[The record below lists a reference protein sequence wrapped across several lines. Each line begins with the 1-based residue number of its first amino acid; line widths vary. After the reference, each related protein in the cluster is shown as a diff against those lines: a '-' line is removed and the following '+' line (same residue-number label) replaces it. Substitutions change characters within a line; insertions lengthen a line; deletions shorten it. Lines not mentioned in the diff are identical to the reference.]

1 MVFPVFL
8 KLFSESLLSFYPAM
22 VKYIQFPVINQM
34 WARLV
39 VYALISA
46 LFMNWGTVWKEMF
59 SWFGVLFAGVTALHI
74 YSSYVGFSRL
84 EAGVSY
90 SIFYVYPLL
99 IMLFGG
105 GGWRWIYLAPLLGVG
120 LLTWSTEESKKSSL
134 NTGKTELLIGM
145 AGILVSTL
153 TEVASYF
160 IVKKMHSEGNKWN
173 VLFIGYLIPAIVLS
187 VVLNKNAIPFGGE
200 EKWKAGGEGKWWK
213 SVALLLVGNALIG
226 AVGYY
231 LRFFTIDKL
240 STLVYSSLSYF
251 GIVMAYVYGWA
262 LNKDKITWEKACGS
276 LIIIISGILMNFVK
290 F

>member
-46 LFMNWGTVWKEMF
+46 LFMNWGTVWKELF
-59 SWFGVLFAGVTALHI
+59 SWFGVLLAVMQVLHI
-74 YSSYVGFSRL
+74 YSSYIGFSL
-84 EAGVSY
+84 LDAGVSY
-90 SIFYVYPLL
+90 SIFYMYPLL
-99 IMLFGG
+99 IMLLGG
-105 GGWRWIYLAPLLGVG
+105 VGWRWIYLATLFGVG
-120 LLTWSTEESKKSSL
+120 MLTWSSWKSTL
-134 NTGKTELLIGM
+134 GDAEQLKVFKGLT
-145 AGILVSTL
+145 GILIATL
-153 TEVASYF
+153 TEVGLYF
-160 IVKKMHSEGNKWN
+160 IVRKMHGESNKWN
-173 VLFIGYLIPAIVLS
+173 ILFIGYLIPAIVLS
-187 VVLNKNAIPFGGE
+187 IILNKNAIPRQE
-200 EKWKAGGEGKWWK
+200 STEEGKWWTG
-213 SVALLLVGNALIG
+213 VFLLLVGNALIG
-226 AVGYY
+226 AMGYY

-276 LIIIISGILMNFVK
+276 LIIIISGILMNF
-290 F
+290 